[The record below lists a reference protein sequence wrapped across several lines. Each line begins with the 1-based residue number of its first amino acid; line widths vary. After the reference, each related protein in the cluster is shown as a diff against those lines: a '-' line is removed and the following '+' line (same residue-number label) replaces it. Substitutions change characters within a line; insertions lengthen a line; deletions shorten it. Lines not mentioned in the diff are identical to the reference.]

1 MREKMERFSKYMEI
15 KGLNDNQVTNDC
27 GLSVGL
33 LGQARKGKSDLGAKA
48 IDKILITYQ
57 DLNRVWLLTGDG
69 EMINDVQVTRM
80 DHPKS
85 AEKLGDAEVPLYDID
100 AAANLRTLMGD
111 KASNILGMISI
122 PNIPSCDGAVY
133 VRGDSM
139 YPILKTGDIVAYKM
153 VGDLQA
159 LVDGEMYLVNLEIDG
174 DEYLTVKYVHRS
186 SKGDGWVQLASYNPH
201 HGPMDVKV
209 ENIKAIA
216 LVKFSVR
223 INTMV

>member
-1 MREKMERFSKYMEI
+1 MPKNEELRKILMEI
-15 KGLNDNQVTNDC
+15 KYRHGLTQ
-27 GLSVGL
+27 SEI
-33 LGQARKGKSDLGAKA
+33 S
-48 IDKILITYQ
+48 DKIGVNFKYLSNV
-57 DLNRVWLLTGDG
+57 LNGHYPFSEELKEKLYRQFT
-69 EMINDVQVTRM
+69 DVEITRM

-85 AEKLGDAEVPLYDID
+85 AEKLDDAEVPLYDID

-111 KASNILGMISI
+111 KTANILGRISI

-139 YPILKTGDIVAYKM
+139 YPLLKTGDIVAYKM
-153 VGDLQA
+153 VNDIQS
-159 LVDGEMYLVNLEIDG
+159 LVDGEMYLVNLEMDG
-174 DEYLTVKYVHRS
+174 DEYLTVKYVHHS
-186 SKGDGWVQLASYNPH
+186 AKGEGWVQLASYNQH

>member
-1 MREKMERFSKYMEI
+1 MPKNEELRKILMEI
-15 KGLNDNQVTNDC
+15 KYRYGLNQSEV
-27 GLSVGL
+27 S
-33 LGQARKGKSDLGAKA
+33 
-48 IDKILITYQ
+48 DKIGVNFKYLSNV
-57 DLNRVWLLTGDG
+57 LNGRYPFSEELKEKIYRQFT
-69 EMINDVQVTRM
+69 DVIVTRM

-139 YPILKTGDIVAYKM
+139 YPLLKTGDIVAYKM
-153 VGDLQA
+153 VNDLQA

-174 DEYLTVKYVHRS
+174 DEYLTVKYVHHS
-186 SKGDGWVQLASYNPH
+186 AKGDGWVQLESYNQH
-201 HGPMDVKV
+201 HGPMDVRL
-209 ENIKAIA
+209 ENVKAIA

>member
-1 MREKMERFSKYMEI
+1 MPKNEELRKILMEI
-15 KGLNDNQVTNDC
+15 KYRHGLTQ
-27 GLSVGL
+27 SEI
-33 LGQARKGKSDLGAKA
+33 S
-48 IDKILITYQ
+48 DKIGVNFKYLSNV
-57 DLNRVWLLTGDG
+57 LNGHYPFSEELKEKLYRQFT
-69 EMINDVQVTRM
+69 DVEITRM

-85 AEKLGDAEVPLYDID
+85 SEKLEDADVPLYDID

-111 KASNILGMISI
+111 KTANILGRISI

-153 VGDLQA
+153 VNDIQA
-159 LVDGEMYLVNLEIDG
+159 LVDGEMYLVNLEMDG

-186 SKGDGWVQLASYNPH
+186 NKGEGWVQLASYNQH
-201 HGPMDVKV
+201 HGPMDVRL

>member
-1 MREKMERFSKYMEI
+1 MPFMF
-15 KGLNDNQVTNDC
+15 DNQE
-27 GLSVGL
+27 L
-33 LGQARKGKSDLGAKA
+33 RKLVQKIKYENGCTQKEIA
-48 IDKILITYQ
+48 DKIGVSPQYLS
-57 DLNRVWLLTGDG
+57 DVLNGRYAFTDELKKKLYVFNT
-69 EMINDVQVTRM
+69 DVEITRM

-85 AEKLGDAEVPLYDID
+85 AEKLEDADVPLYDID

-111 KASNILGMISI
+111 KTANILGRISI

-139 YPILKTGDIVAYKM
+139 YPLLKTGDIVAYKM
-153 VGDLQA
+153 VNDIQA
-159 LVDGEMYLVNLEIDG
+159 LVDGEMYLVNLEMDG

-186 SKGDGWVQLASYNPH
+186 NKGEGWVQLASYNQH
-201 HGPMDVKV
+201 HGPMDVRL

>member
-1 MREKMERFSKYMEI
+1 MQKIKYENGCTQKEI
-15 KGLNDNQVTNDC
+15 
-27 GLSVGL
+27 
-33 LGQARKGKSDLGAKA
+33 A
-48 IDKILITYQ
+48 DKIGVSPQYLS
-57 DLNRVWLLTGDG
+57 DVLNGRYAFTDELKKKLYVFNT
-69 EMINDVQVTRM
+69 DVEITRM

-85 AEKLGDAEVPLYDID
+85 AEKLEDADVPLYDID

-111 KASNILGMISI
+111 KTANILGRISI

-139 YPILKTGDIVAYKM
+139 YPLLKTGDIVAYKM
-153 VGDLQA
+153 VNDIQA
-159 LVDGEMYLVNLEIDG
+159 LVDGEMYLVNLEMDG

-186 SKGDGWVQLASYNPH
+186 NKGEGWVQLASYNQH
-201 HGPMDVKV
+201 HGPMDVRL

>member
-1 MREKMERFSKYMEI
+1 MPKNEELRKILMEI
-15 KGLNDNQVTNDC
+15 KYRYGLNQSEV
-27 GLSVGL
+27 S
-33 LGQARKGKSDLGAKA
+33 
-48 IDKILITYQ
+48 DKIGVNFKYLSNV
-57 DLNRVWLLTGDG
+57 LNGRYPFSEELKEKIYRQFTDA
-69 EMINDVQVTRM
+69 IVTRM

-85 AEKLGDAEVPLYDID
+85 VEKLGDAEVPLYDID

-111 KASNILGMISI
+111 KTANILGRISI

-139 YPILKTGDIVAYKM
+139 YPLLKTGDIVAYKM
-153 VGDLQA
+153 VNDIQS

-174 DEYLTVKYVHRS
+174 DEYLTVKYVHHS

-201 HGPMDVKV
+201 HGPMDVRL

>member
-1 MREKMERFSKYMEI
+1 MPFMF
-15 KGLNDNQVTNDC
+15 DNQD
-27 GLSVGL
+27 L
-33 LGQARKGKSDLGAKA
+33 RKLVQKIKYENGCTQKEIA
-48 IDKILITYQ
+48 DKIGVSPQYLS
-57 DLNRVWLLTGDG
+57 DVLNGRYAFTDELKKKLYVFNT
-69 EMINDVQVTRM
+69 DVEITRM

-85 AEKLGDAEVPLYDID
+85 AEKLEDADVPLYDID

-111 KASNILGMISI
+111 KTANILGRISI

-139 YPILKTGDIVAYKM
+139 YPLLKTGDIVAYKM
-153 VGDLQA
+153 VNDIQS
-159 LVDGEMYLVNLEIDG
+159 LVDGEMYLVNLEMDG
-174 DEYLTVKYVHRS
+174 DEYLTVKYVHHS
-186 SKGDGWVQLASYNPH
+186 SKGEGWVQLASYNQH
-201 HGPMDVKV
+201 HGPMDVRV

>member
-1 MREKMERFSKYMEI
+1 MPKNEELRKILMEI
-15 KGLNDNQVTNDC
+15 KYRYGLNQSEV
-27 GLSVGL
+27 S
-33 LGQARKGKSDLGAKA
+33 
-48 IDKILITYQ
+48 DKIGVNFKYLSNV
-57 DLNRVWLLTGDG
+57 LNGRYPFSEELKEKIYRQFT
-69 EMINDVQVTRM
+69 DVIVTRM

-153 VGDLQA
+153 VNDIQA

-186 SKGDGWVQLASYNPH
+186 NKGEGWVQLASYNQH
-201 HGPMDVKV
+201 HGPMDVRL

>member
-1 MREKMERFSKYMEI
+1 MPKNEELRKILMEI
-15 KGLNDNQVTNDC
+15 KYRYGLNQSEV
-27 GLSVGL
+27 S
-33 LGQARKGKSDLGAKA
+33 
-48 IDKILITYQ
+48 DKIGVNFKYLSNV
-57 DLNRVWLLTGDG
+57 LNGRYPFSEELKEKIYRQFTDA
-69 EMINDVQVTRM
+69 IVTRM

-85 AEKLGDAEVPLYDID
+85 VEKLGDAEVPLYDID

-139 YPILKTGDIVAYKM
+139 YPLLKTGDIVAYKM
-153 VGDLQA
+153 VNDIQA
-159 LVDGEMYLVNLEIDG
+159 LVDGEMYLVNLEIEG
-174 DEYLTVKYVHRS
+174 DEYLTVKYVHSS
-186 SKGDGWVQLASYNPH
+186 SKGDGWVKLESYNPH

>member
-1 MREKMERFSKYMEI
+1 MERFSKYMEI
-15 KGLNDNQVTNDC
+15 KGLNDNQVTIDC

-69 EMINDVQVTRM
+69 EMINEIEVTRM

-85 AEKLGDAEVPLYDID
+85 SEKLEDADVPLYDID

-111 KASNILGMISI
+111 KTANILGRISI

-139 YPILKTGDIVAYKM
+139 YPLLKTGDISAYWARHTFATLLAELDTPIDTISLALGHSYGSRITQ
-153 VGDLQA
+153 VYINPDLRKA
-159 LVDGEMYLVNLEIDG
+159 
-174 DEYLTVKYVHRS
+174 DEAVRRLINYVYR
-186 SKGDGWVQLASYNPH
+186 K
-201 HGPMDVKV
+201 
-209 ENIKAIA
+209 
-216 LVKFSVR
+216 
-223 INTMV
+223 

>member
-1 MREKMERFSKYMEI
+1 MPKNEELRKILMEI
-15 KGLNDNQVTNDC
+15 KYRHGLTQ
-27 GLSVGL
+27 SEI
-33 LGQARKGKSDLGAKA
+33 S
-48 IDKILITYQ
+48 DKIGVNFKYLSNV
-57 DLNRVWLLTGDG
+57 LNGHYPFSEELKEKLYRQFT
-69 EMINDVQVTRM
+69 DVEITRM

-85 AEKLGDAEVPLYDID
+85 AEKLEDADVPLYDID

-111 KASNILGMISI
+111 KTANILGRISI

-139 YPILKTGDIVAYKM
+139 YPLLKTGDIVAYKM
-153 VGDLQA
+153 VNDIQA
-159 LVDGEMYLVNLEIDG
+159 LVDGEMYLVNLEMDG

-186 SKGDGWVQLASYNPH
+186 NKGEGWVQLASYNQH
-201 HGPMDVKV
+201 HGPMDVRL
-209 ENIKAIA
+209 ESIKAIA

>member
-1 MREKMERFSKYMEI
+1 
-15 KGLNDNQVTNDC
+15 
-27 GLSVGL
+27 
-33 LGQARKGKSDLGAKA
+33 
-48 IDKILITYQ
+48 
-57 DLNRVWLLTGDG
+57 
-69 EMINDVQVTRM
+69 MINEIEVTRM

-85 AEKLGDAEVPLYDID
+85 AEKLEDAEVPLYDID

-111 KASNILGMISI
+111 KTSNILGMISI

-153 VGDLQA
+153 VNDLQA

-186 SKGDGWVQLASYNPH
+186 NKGEGWVQLASYNPH

-209 ENIKAIA
+209 DNIKAIA

>member
-1 MREKMERFSKYMEI
+1 M
-15 KGLNDNQVTNDC
+15 
-27 GLSVGL
+27 
-33 LGQARKGKSDLGAKA
+33 
-48 IDKILITYQ
+48 
-57 DLNRVWLLTGDG
+57 
-69 EMINDVQVTRM
+69 DVQVTRM

-153 VGDLQA
+153 VNDLQA

>member
-1 MREKMERFSKYMEI
+1 MF
-15 KGLNDNQVTNDC
+15 DNQE
-27 GLSVGL
+27 L
-33 LGQARKGKSDLGAKA
+33 RKLVQKIKYENGCTQKEIA
-48 IDKILITYQ
+48 DKIGVSPQYLS
-57 DLNRVWLLTGDG
+57 DVLNGRYAFTDELKKKLYVFNT
-69 EMINDVQVTRM
+69 DVEITRM

-85 AEKLGDAEVPLYDID
+85 SEKLEDADVPLYDID

-111 KASNILGMISI
+111 KTANILGRISI

-139 YPILKTGDIVAYKM
+139 YPLLKTGDIVAYKM
-153 VGDLQA
+153 VNDIQS
-159 LVDGEMYLVNLEIDG
+159 LVDGEMYLVNLEMDG

-186 SKGDGWVQLASYNPH
+186 NKGEGWVQLASYNQH
-201 HGPMDVKV
+201 HGPMDVRL

>member
-1 MREKMERFSKYMEI
+1 MPKNEELRKILMEI
-15 KGLNDNQVTNDC
+15 KYRHGLTQ
-27 GLSVGL
+27 SEI
-33 LGQARKGKSDLGAKA
+33 S
-48 IDKILITYQ
+48 DKIGVNFKYLSNV
-57 DLNRVWLLTGDG
+57 LNGHYPFSEELKEKLYRQFT
-69 EMINDVQVTRM
+69 DVEITRM

-85 AEKLGDAEVPLYDID
+85 SEKLEDADVPLYDID

-111 KASNILGMISI
+111 KTSNILGMISI

-139 YPILKTGDIVAYKM
+139 YPLLKTGDIVAYKM
-153 VGDLQA
+153 VNDIQS
-159 LVDGEMYLVNLEIDG
+159 LVDGEMYLVNLEMDG

-186 SKGDGWVQLASYNPH
+186 NKGEGWVQLASYNQH
-201 HGPMDVKV
+201 HGPMDVRL
-209 ENIKAIA
+209 ESIKAIA

>member
-1 MREKMERFSKYMEI
+1 MPKNEELRKILMEI
-15 KGLNDNQVTNDC
+15 KYRYGLNQSEV
-27 GLSVGL
+27 S
-33 LGQARKGKSDLGAKA
+33 
-48 IDKILITYQ
+48 DKIGVNFKYLSNV
-57 DLNRVWLLTGDG
+57 LNGRYPFSEELKEKIYRQFTDA
-69 EMINDVQVTRM
+69 IVTRM

-85 AEKLGDAEVPLYDID
+85 SEKLEDADVPLYDID

-111 KASNILGMISI
+111 KTSNILGMISI

-153 VGDLQA
+153 VNDIQS
-159 LVDGEMYLVNLEIDG
+159 LVDGEMYLVNLEMDG

>member
-1 MREKMERFSKYMEI
+1 MEKVGKEI
-15 KGLNDNQVTNDC
+15 FNYLKANKITQEEVAGVFGVSQAYISAL
-27 GLSVGL
+27 LS
-33 LGQARKGKSDLGAKA
+33 GKKA
-48 IDKILITYQ
+48 FGKKTAELWHNHFGF
-57 DLNRVWLLTGDG
+57 NRTFLLTGEGDL
-69 EMINDVQVTRM
+69 MDVQVTRM

-85 AEKLGDAEVPLYDID
+85 VEKLGDAEVPLYDID

-111 KASNILGMISI
+111 KTSNILGMISI

-139 YPILKTGDIVAYKM
+139 YPLLKTGDIVAYKM
-153 VGDLQA
+153 VNDLQA
-159 LVDGEMYLVNLEIDG
+159 LVDGEMYIVNLEIDG
-174 DEYLTVKYVHRS
+174 DEYLTVKYVHQS
-186 SKGDGWVQLASYNPH
+186 AKGDEWVKLESYNQH

>member
-1 MREKMERFSKYMEI
+1 MPFMF
-15 KGLNDNQVTNDC
+15 DNQD
-27 GLSVGL
+27 L
-33 LGQARKGKSDLGAKA
+33 RKLVQKIKYENGCTQKEIA
-48 IDKILITYQ
+48 DKIGVSPQYLS
-57 DLNRVWLLTGDG
+57 DVLNGRYAFTDELKKKLYVFNT
-69 EMINDVQVTRM
+69 DVQVTRM

-85 AEKLGDAEVPLYDID
+85 SEKLGDAEVPLYDID

-111 KASNILGMISI
+111 KTANILGRISI

-139 YPILKTGDIVAYKM
+139 YPLLKTGDIVAYKM
-153 VGDLQA
+153 VNDIQA
-159 LVDGEMYLVNLEIDG
+159 LVDGEMYLVNLEMDG

-186 SKGDGWVQLASYNPH
+186 NKGEGWVQLASYNQH
-201 HGPMDVKV
+201 HGPMDVRV

>member
-1 MREKMERFSKYMEI
+1 MPKNEELRKILMEI
-15 KGLNDNQVTNDC
+15 KYRYGLNQSEV
-27 GLSVGL
+27 S
-33 LGQARKGKSDLGAKA
+33 
-48 IDKILITYQ
+48 DKIGVNFKYLSNV
-57 DLNRVWLLTGDG
+57 LNGRYPFSEELKEKIYRQFTDA
-69 EMINDVQVTRM
+69 IVTRM

-153 VGDLQA
+153 VNDLQA

>member
-1 MREKMERFSKYMEI
+1 MSFMF
-15 KGLNDNQVTNDC
+15 DNQE
-27 GLSVGL
+27 L
-33 LGQARKGKSDLGAKA
+33 RKLVQKIKYENGCTQKEIA
-48 IDKILITYQ
+48 DKIGVSPQYLS
-57 DLNRVWLLTGDG
+57 DVLNGRYAFTDELKKKLYVFNT
-69 EMINDVQVTRM
+69 DVEITRM

-85 AEKLGDAEVPLYDID
+85 AEKLEDADVPLYDID

-111 KASNILGMISI
+111 KTANILGRISI

-139 YPILKTGDIVAYKM
+139 YPLLKTGDIVAYKM
-153 VGDLQA
+153 VNDIQA

-174 DEYLTVKYVHRS
+174 DEYLTVKYVHQS
-186 SKGDGWVQLASYNPH
+186 AKGDGWVKLESYNQH
-201 HGPMDVKV
+201 HGPMDVRL
-209 ENIKAIA
+209 ENIQAIA

>member
-1 MREKMERFSKYMEI
+1 
-15 KGLNDNQVTNDC
+15 
-27 GLSVGL
+27 
-33 LGQARKGKSDLGAKA
+33 
-48 IDKILITYQ
+48 
-57 DLNRVWLLTGDG
+57 
-69 EMINDVQVTRM
+69 MINEIEVTRM

-85 AEKLGDAEVPLYDID
+85 SEKLEDADVPLYDID

-111 KASNILGMISI
+111 KTANILGRISI

-139 YPILKTGDIVAYKM
+139 YPLLKTGDIVAYKM
-153 VGDLQA
+153 VNDIQS
-159 LVDGEMYLVNLEIDG
+159 LVDGEMYLVNLEMDG

-186 SKGDGWVQLASYNPH
+186 NKGEGWVQLASYNQH
-201 HGPMDVKV
+201 HGPMDVWL

>member
-1 MREKMERFSKYMEI
+1 MPFMF
-15 KGLNDNQVTNDC
+15 DNQD
-27 GLSVGL
+27 L
-33 LGQARKGKSDLGAKA
+33 RKLVQKIKYENGCTQKEIA
-48 IDKILITYQ
+48 DKIGVSPQYLS
-57 DLNRVWLLTGDG
+57 DVLNGRYAFTDELKKKLYVFNT
-69 EMINDVQVTRM
+69 DVQVTRM

-85 AEKLGDAEVPLYDID
+85 AEKLEDADVPLYDID

-111 KASNILGMISI
+111 KTANILGRISI

-139 YPILKTGDIVAYKM
+139 YPLLKTGDIVAYKM
-153 VGDLQA
+153 VNDIQS
-159 LVDGEMYLVNLEIDG
+159 LVDGEMYLVNLEMDG
-174 DEYLTVKYVHRS
+174 DEYLTVKYVHHS
-186 SKGDGWVQLASYNPH
+186 SKGEGWVQLASYNQH
-201 HGPMDVKV
+201 HGPMDVRV

>member
-1 MREKMERFSKYMEI
+1 MF
-15 KGLNDNQVTNDC
+15 DNQD
-27 GLSVGL
+27 L
-33 LGQARKGKSDLGAKA
+33 RKLVQKIKYENGCTQKEIA
-48 IDKILITYQ
+48 DKIGVSPQYLS
-57 DLNRVWLLTGDG
+57 DVLNGRYAFTDELKKKLYVFNT
-69 EMINDVQVTRM
+69 DVQVTRM

-85 AEKLGDAEVPLYDID
+85 SEKLGDAEVPLYDID

-111 KASNILGMISI
+111 KTANILGRISI

-139 YPILKTGDIVAYKM
+139 YPLLKTGDIVAYKM
-153 VGDLQA
+153 VNDIQA
-159 LVDGEMYLVNLEIDG
+159 LVDGEMYLVNLEMDG

-186 SKGDGWVQLASYNPH
+186 NKGEGWVQLASYNQH
-201 HGPMDVKV
+201 HGPMDVRV

>member
-1 MREKMERFSKYMEI
+1 
-15 KGLNDNQVTNDC
+15 
-27 GLSVGL
+27 
-33 LGQARKGKSDLGAKA
+33 
-48 IDKILITYQ
+48 
-57 DLNRVWLLTGDG
+57 
-69 EMINDVQVTRM
+69 MINEIEVTRM

-85 AEKLGDAEVPLYDID
+85 AEKLEDADVPLYDID

-111 KASNILGMISI
+111 KTANILGRISI

-139 YPILKTGDIVAYKM
+139 YPLLKTGDIVAYKM
-153 VGDLQA
+153 VNDVKS
-159 LVDGEMYLVNLEIDG
+159 LVDGEMYLVNLEIEG
-174 DEYLTVKYVHRS
+174 DEYLTVKYVHSS
-186 SKGDGWVQLASYNPH
+186 SKGEGWVKLESYNQH
-201 HGPMDVKV
+201 HGPMDVRL

>member
-1 MREKMERFSKYMEI
+1 MPKNEELRKILMEI
-15 KGLNDNQVTNDC
+15 KYRHGLTQ
-27 GLSVGL
+27 SEI
-33 LGQARKGKSDLGAKA
+33 S
-48 IDKILITYQ
+48 DKIGVNFKYLSNV
-57 DLNRVWLLTGDG
+57 LNGRYPFSEELKEKLYRQFT
-69 EMINDVQVTRM
+69 DVEITRM

-85 AEKLGDAEVPLYDID
+85 PEKLADADVPLYDID

-111 KASNILGMISI
+111 KTANILGRISI

-139 YPILKTGDIVAYKM
+139 YPLLKTGDIVAYKM
-153 VGDLQA
+153 VNDIQA
-159 LVDGEMYLVNLEIDG
+159 LVDGEMYLVNLEIEG

-186 SKGDGWVQLASYNPH
+186 SKGEGWVQLESYNQH
-201 HGPMDVKV
+201 HGPMDVRV

>member
-1 MREKMERFSKYMEI
+1 MPFMF
-15 KGLNDNQVTNDC
+15 DNQE
-27 GLSVGL
+27 L
-33 LGQARKGKSDLGAKA
+33 RKLVQKIKYENGCTQKEIA
-48 IDKILITYQ
+48 DKIGVSPQYLS
-57 DLNRVWLLTGDG
+57 DVLNGRYAFTDELKKKLYVFNT
-69 EMINDVQVTRM
+69 DVEITRM

-85 AEKLGDAEVPLYDID
+85 SEKLEDADVPLYDID

-111 KASNILGMISI
+111 KTANILGRISI

-139 YPILKTGDIVAYKM
+139 YPLLKTGDIVAYKM
-153 VGDLQA
+153 VNDIQA
-159 LVDGEMYLVNLEIDG
+159 LVDGEMYLVNLEMDG

-186 SKGDGWVQLASYNPH
+186 NKGEGWVQLASYNQH
-201 HGPMDVKV
+201 HGPMDVRL